1 MAGGRR
7 ARHCHHPQATTGS
20 IRPIVLYLNRDP
32 PNMTADNP
40 DVKEE
45 HR

>member
-1 MAGGRR
+1 VRVEHAT
-7 ARHCHHPQATTGS
+7 ATTLRPPPEASG
-20 IRPIVLYLNRDP
+20 PIVLYLNRDP

-40 DVKEE
+40 GVKEE